1 MSSSFDNPTDSEG
14 YNARLFMNKLT
25 GGAIHFDNA
34 WPIGRVLA
42 LQPTISTF
50 QVPRRPNMTA
60 KLLTSRE
67 VTIELPKTTYE
78 GTVHWRDQ
86 HIPVK
91 GQISCDLSNV
101 ELMNKNE
108 IDFSTTE
115 RSRGYI
121 RVKWDEK
128 TQETTVQRKLM
139 SIDQGVLWNYK
150 EGVDGR
156 FQSVNEDN
164 GNEEGARL
172 ISELNLELLNGI
184 SERRA
189 RTQPTVSITG
199 ESVQDVRNSVE
210 EKKLSTL
217 DKILS
222 YIPCH
227 PTSTSDRLGRS
238 IGRLRRAPY
247 KSERRVVYE
256 DLNVLICIAAQPKMD
271 FDIIPYED
279 IQWSQRLGAG
289 SFGSVYKGSYLG
301 IDIAIKEVLPSTEY
315 DVHKYFEREWRIM
328 RECRHPNIVL
338 FLGLSKAPGDDGRV
352 FIISEFVP
360 RGNLRQYILS
370 SHPFPWRLRLS
381 FATDVARAVAYL
393 HARQCIHR
401 DLKGENLL
409 ITSNERVKVTDFG
422 FARIAS
428 RNADEMRRMTYCG
441 TDGYMSPE
449 IMNGLDFD
457 LPTDVFSLG
466 IIFIEIMSRRLV
478 DSKTYTR
485 QAPHFTPD
493 PSEVIRRASPGCPP
507 ALISLALSCT
517 QEDPNHRPRMPEVLT
532 KLREIEV
539 EVLSKLDDPISEHVG
554 SIRLVHR
561 GGKRAMPIFDGGD
574 RNDHPTNMNQ
584 IGEEEKDRK
593 DEEEVLRKLAE
604 IHLDISGKGASSA
617 LSNSSSLSGN
627 DHMDDNEKWRTA
639 RWNDLGYT
647 PNDSILTFK
656 TASSDVK
663 GQEPLLPSSD
673 SGSSFGSAKDSN
685 GNGQGWSSF
694 LGGGSASGEPVQ
706 TASVLRA
713 ATPGPP
719 SEVNTDHA
727 DEEMG
732 STMTIKGHPTPT
744 ISQQPPLDYRETTLL
759 EPKPSNAV
767 PPVKVEDD
775 TATATVDLTIS
786 EIGSIPSL
794 PSSITPIKR
803 KDQKPKSPNKT
814 SAMATHRFTLVD
826 KDSVPLINGKKA
838 LSSNFTSTFAFA
850 FFPRALAPTPSP
862 SKNDNPAPGGGGK
875 CAVCMKKMGGR
886 AGLQC
891 DDCHLIVHVK
901 CSHIA
906 PRNCT
911 GGDGKIH

>member
-1 MSSSFDNPTDSEG
+1 
-14 YNARLFMNKLT
+14 
-25 GGAIHFDNA
+25 
-34 WPIGRVLA
+34 
-42 LQPTISTF
+42 
-50 QVPRRPNMTA
+50 
-60 KLLTSRE
+60 
-67 VTIELPKTTYE
+67 
-78 GTVHWRDQ
+78 
-86 HIPVK
+86 
-91 GQISCDLSNV
+91 
-101 ELMNKNE
+101 
-108 IDFSTTE
+108 
-115 RSRGYI
+115 
-121 RVKWDEK
+121 
-128 TQETTVQRKLM
+128 
-139 SIDQGVLWNYK
+139 
-150 EGVDGR
+150 
-156 FQSVNEDN
+156 
-164 GNEEGARL
+164 
-172 ISELNLELLNGI
+172 
-184 SERRA
+184 
-189 RTQPTVSITG
+189 
-199 ESVQDVRNSVE
+199 
-210 EKKLSTL
+210 
-217 DKILS
+217 
-222 YIPCH
+222 
-227 PTSTSDRLGRS
+227 
-238 IGRLRRAPY
+238 
-247 KSERRVVYE
+247 
-256 DLNVLICIAAQPKMD
+256 MD

-279 IQWSQRLGAG
+279 IQWGHRLGAG

-338 FLGLSKAPGDDGRV
+338 FLGLSKAPGGDDRV

-449 IMNGLDFD
+449 IINGLEFD

-517 QEDPNHRPRMPEVLT
+517 QEDPNHRPKMPEVLT

-539 EVLSKLDDPISEHVG
+539 EVLSKLDDPTSEHVG

-604 IHLDISGKGASSA
+604 IHLDISGKGALSG
-617 LSNSSSLSGN
+617 LSNSSSISGN
-627 DHMDDNEKWRTA
+627 GNGSDQLDDNEKWRTA
-639 RWNDLGYT
+639 RWNDLGFT

-663 GQEPLLPSSD
+663 GQEPLLASSE

-685 GNGQGWSSF
+685 SNGQGWSSF
-694 LGGGSASGEPVQ
+694 LGAGSASGEPVQ

-713 ATPGPP
+713 ATPGST
-719 SEVNTDHA
+719 SEIKTD
-727 DEEMG
+727 DEEEEMG
-732 STMTIKGHPTPT
+732 STITIKGHPTPPVT
-744 ISQQPPLDYRETTLL
+744 QQPKLNHPEST
-759 EPKPSNAV
+759 
-767 PPVKVEDD
+767 PVKPTAREVDHALDIKDD
-775 TATATVDLTIS
+775 IATATVDTTIS
-786 EIGSIPSL
+786 EIESIPSL
-794 PSSITPIKR
+794 PTSITPIKR
-803 KDQKPKSPNKT
+803 KDQKPKSPIKT
-814 SAMATHRFTLVD
+814 SALATHRFTLVD

-862 SKNDNPAPGGGGK
+862 SKNDNLAPGGGGK

-901 CSHIA
+901 CSHNA

>member
-247 KSERRVVYE
+247 KSERRV
-256 DLNVLICIAAQPKMD
+256 
-271 FDIIPYED
+271 
-279 IQWSQRLGAG
+279 
-289 SFGSVYKGSYLG
+289 SY
-301 IDIAIKEVLPSTEY
+301 I
-315 DVHKYFEREWRIM
+315 
-328 RECRHPNIVL
+328 
-338 FLGLSKAPGDDGRV
+338 
-352 FIISEFVP
+352 
-360 RGNLRQYILS
+360 
-370 SHPFPWRLRLS
+370 
-381 FATDVARAVAYL
+381 
-393 HARQCIHR
+393 
-401 DLKGENLL
+401 
-409 ITSNERVKVTDFG
+409 
-422 FARIAS
+422 
-428 RNADEMRRMTYCG
+428 
-441 TDGYMSPE
+441 
-449 IMNGLDFD
+449 
-457 LPTDVFSLG
+457 
-466 IIFIEIMSRRLV
+466 
-478 DSKTYTR
+478 
-485 QAPHFTPD
+485 
-493 PSEVIRRASPGCPP
+493 
-507 ALISLALSCT
+507 
-517 QEDPNHRPRMPEVLT
+517 
-532 KLREIEV
+532 
-539 EVLSKLDDPISEHVG
+539 
-554 SIRLVHR
+554 
-561 GGKRAMPIFDGGD
+561 
-574 RNDHPTNMNQ
+574 
-584 IGEEEKDRK
+584 
-593 DEEEVLRKLAE
+593 
-604 IHLDISGKGASSA
+604 
-617 LSNSSSLSGN
+617 
-627 DHMDDNEKWRTA
+627 
-639 RWNDLGYT
+639 
-647 PNDSILTFK
+647 
-656 TASSDVK
+656 
-663 GQEPLLPSSD
+663 
-673 SGSSFGSAKDSN
+673 
-685 GNGQGWSSF
+685 
-694 LGGGSASGEPVQ
+694 
-706 TASVLRA
+706 
-713 ATPGPP
+713 
-719 SEVNTDHA
+719 
-727 DEEMG
+727 
-732 STMTIKGHPTPT
+732 
-744 ISQQPPLDYRETTLL
+744 
-759 EPKPSNAV
+759 
-767 PPVKVEDD
+767 
-775 TATATVDLTIS
+775 
-786 EIGSIPSL
+786 
-794 PSSITPIKR
+794 
-803 KDQKPKSPNKT
+803 
-814 SAMATHRFTLVD
+814 
-826 KDSVPLINGKKA
+826 
-838 LSSNFTSTFAFA
+838 
-850 FFPRALAPTPSP
+850 
-862 SKNDNPAPGGGGK
+862 
-875 CAVCMKKMGGR
+875 
-886 AGLQC
+886 
-891 DDCHLIVHVK
+891 
-901 CSHIA
+901 
-906 PRNCT
+906 
-911 GGDGKIH
+911 